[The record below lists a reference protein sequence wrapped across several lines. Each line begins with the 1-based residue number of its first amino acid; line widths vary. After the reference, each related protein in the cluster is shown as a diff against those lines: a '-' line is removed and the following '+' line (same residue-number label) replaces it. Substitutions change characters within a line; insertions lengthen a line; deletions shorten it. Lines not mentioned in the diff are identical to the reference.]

1 MNTNLQLTENLVFL
15 LERAESNLTVEATG
29 NKPNDYILE
38 GIAAIMGEEN
48 NNHRIYEAKEYLPHL
63 EYLNKKIAQKRL
75 VGELDHP
82 EKFDVS
88 LKSISH
94 IVEKLDYNE
103 KDRTLRIRVRLLD
116 TPHGQIAKT
125 LVDAGY
131 PLSISSRAAGSVM
144 ENKKVK
150 IKKIFTYDLVADPG
164 FEKAQLDRIYESANY
179 DVDTK
184 KSVVSELTDISESF
198 GSEFS
203 AHTKIYSVDP
213 NNAAFKKAMLEDDKK
228 TNNDM
233 NQFVTS
239 DELNDWSAAFRTGI
253 MKEIENVK
261 SKVTEST
268 DAETIKTL
276 LERIEKHERYMK
288 YLAGNIDKNIQYTEY
303 VAENLDKNIEYS
315 KYIAENLDRNISYAE
330 YLAEN
335 LDRGISFMDYLAE
348 NLEKN
353 INYSEYLAE
362 NLDKNISYA
371 EYLAENLDKNIS
383 YSEYL
388 AENLDKNISYS
399 EYLAENLDKS
409 ITYGEYLAENIDRGI
424 GYSEYLAEKIENNIA
439 YAEYIAENVVTAA
452 PSVEATPAATNNIE
466 TAPVTAEATPA
477 AAATETNTT
486 ATANANAPIAK
497 VNENVDEASKYTG
510 LSAQIS
516 QLLETA
522 TKQKA
527 VTKMNESQ
535 YHFFRFLGEAK
546 RSEFEALEE
555 AKKEKV
561 ANALKPGAYFSEA
574 DVTKI
579 WEAALIEK
587 QDNTPKFLQMIP
599 EAIKPLYEALS
610 EKEKQGILAQSNLM
624 KLETEYQIKNFWTSR
639 PFARGKVV
647 GLVKLNEN
655 ETAAPA
661 TTDKSKS
668 LGYGT
673 EYMDGIAN
681 QLSRRFKK

>member
-1 MNTNLQLTENLVFL
+1 MNTNLQLQENYVFL
-15 LERAESNLTVEATG
+15 LERAESNLVVEATG
-29 NKPNDYILE
+29 SNPKDYILE

-63 EYLNKKIAQKRL
+63 EYLNKKIQQKRL

-88 LKSISH
+88 LKNISH
-94 IVEKLDYNE
+94 IVEKLEYNE

-164 FEKAQLDRIYESANY
+164 FEKAQLDRIYESANF
-179 DVDTK
+179 DAGTK
-184 KSVVSELTDISESF
+184 KSVISELTDISESF
-198 GSEFS
+198 APEFS

-213 NNAAFKKAMLEDDKK
+213 NNAAFKKAMLDEDKK

-239 DELNDWSAAFRTGI
+239 EELNDWSAAFRTGI

-268 DAETIKTL
+268 DAEIIKTL
-276 LERIEKHERYMK
+276 LEKIEKHERYMK
-288 YLAGNIDKNIQYTEY
+288 YLAGNLDKNIQYTEY

-315 KYIAENLDRNISYAE
+315 KYLAENLDRNISYSEYLAENLDRNISYSE

-362 NLDKNISYA
+362 NLDKNISYS

-399 EYLAENLDKS
+399 EYLAENLD
-409 ITYGEYLAENIDRGI
+409 RGI

-439 YAEYIAENVVTAA
+439 YSEYIAENVVAAA
-452 PSVEATPAATNNIE
+452 PAVTAMPAATNNSS
-466 TAPVTAEATPA
+466 
-477 AAATETNTT
+477 
-486 ATANANAPIAK
+486 APIAK
-497 VNENVDEASKYTG
+497 VNESVAEANKYTG
-510 LSAQIS
+510 LSAQIN
-516 QLLETA
+516 QLLEAA

-527 VTKMNESQ
+527 ATKMNESQ
-535 YHFFRFLGEAK
+535 YHFFRFLSEAK
-546 RSEFEALEE
+546 RNEFEALEE

-587 QDNTPKFLQMIP
+587 QDDTPKFLQMIP
-599 EAIKPLYEALS
+599 ESIKPLYEALTES
-610 EKEKQGILAQSNLM
+610 EKQGILAQSKLMNLD
-624 KLETEYQIKNFWTSR
+624 TEYKIKNFWTSR
-639 PFARGKVV
+639 PFVRGKVV

-655 ETAAPA
+655 ETAVPA
-661 TTDKSKS
+661 NTDKTKT

-673 EYMDGIAN
+673 EYMDKIAS
-681 QLSRRFKK
+681 QLGQRFKK